1 MLNPITHSLHNAFF
15 SHPDWPEISQSALGK
30 GGLAL
35 YDMQESQRVFFA
47 AALGKGTGRR
57 VLCLFPSERLARSA
71 FEDAMQF
78 TGGNAVLL
86 PQEERN
92 FLRGATASQDNAW
105 QRLKALDLMLSGHMC
120 LVIASIE
127 ALQDHLPSP
136 EWFASS
142 IITIKPGDALEPHH
156 LALQLAALGY
166 ERVDLVEGR
175 GQFALR
181 GDILDCFPPYLDT
194 PARIEFFDVQVDS
207 VRGFDVLTQRSQEPL
222 PSLRIIQAAE
232 HLIPENEREAAVARL
247 LEALAIAE
255 QVPDKSGRELLPLG
269 QPPQPFTPPEE
280 EDLLLQGAIHNMAMW
295 ANVVY
300 PPHSLLDWMPDA
312 LVLVDTPDRAMQR
325 LDDSLLGYIQ
335 AFKVAYSEGNA
346 ATAQAGLLRD
356 REEVLDA
363 LNERGVIT
371 MMALLRGLGGLKPE
385 KSIPLT
391 GTAVAPYHNRPQI
404 LVKDLRAWQEAG
416 MTVGLFSGGQA
427 RGERLREMLG
437 KNGLELSEDCAP
449 GKLCLIPSPMSS
461 GFLFDGAGLALIAPG
476 ELFGAS
482 QQKARKR
489 HTAGER
495 IAAFTDLAP
504 GDFVVHEHHGI
515 GLYQGTVRLQSEGI
529 WRDYLLIHYRG
540 SDKLYVPTDQFD
552 RVQKYLGSPGDAP
565 ALNSLSG
572 GDWEKQKSKTRESVK
587 RLAFDLV
594 KLYAQR
600 QSEPGFAYEALEPFE
615 SQFADRFEYELTPD
629 QAQAISEVLA
639 DMAKPTNMDRLLCG
653 DVGYGKTEVAMRAA
667 FRAVLNGK
675 QVALLAPTT
684 ILTQQHMRTF
694 SQRFE
699 GFPVRVDFVSR
710 FRSPQENRQT
720 LQNVREGKVDILLGT
735 HRLLS
740 KDVKFR
746 DLGLLIVDE
755 EQRFGVKHKELIKNY
770 RAAIDVLTL
779 SATPIPRTL
788 HMSMVGVRDMSLLE
802 MPPEERLPVNT
813 YVADYQEGL
822 IRDAILR
829 ELARDGQVF
838 FLYNRVAD
846 IQRMASRIS
855 QAVPEAKVATAHGQM
870 PERALEDVMMD
881 FYSGKYDVLLTSTII
896 ENGLDI
902 PNANTLIV
910 YDADHF
916 GLSQLYQ
923 LRGRV
928 GRSSR
933 SAYAYFTVR
942 PDRMISET
950 AEKRLSAIKEFTA
963 FGAGFRIA
971 MRDLEIR
978 GAGNIFGPEQSGQVA
993 AVGYDMYCRMIEEAI
1008 REAQGDFSSL
1018 RASELETRVDLQ
1030 VNAFLPEGY
1039 VPGDT
1044 QRIEIYKR
1052 IAMINTE
1059 EESIDLIS
1067 DLVDRF
1073 GEPPEP
1079 VIHLIAIAR
1088 LRALAN
1094 ALGTD
1099 FVCFDQGLM
1108 VFTFNPQ
1115 FAVDPGAL
1123 VGALPRA
1130 DKRLR
1135 LSGGRKT
1142 QLLLKLPHQDAA
1154 EALTLAIPV
1163 IERLLRMIDEETEKQ
1178 TAYPA
1183 GA

>member
-1 MLNPITHSLHNAFF
+1 MTRRLFNAFY
-15 SHPDWPEISQSALGK
+15 SHPDWPDIKRYALGP

-35 YDMQESQRVFFA
+35 YDMQDSQRAFVA
-47 AALGKGTGRR
+47 AALAEGTDRQ

-71 FEDAMQF
+71 FEDAQQF

-86 PQEERN
+86 PQEERY
-92 FLRGATASQDNAW
+92 FLRGATASRDNAW
-105 QRLKALDLMLSGHMC
+105 QRLKALDLAVSGNAR
-120 LVIASIE
+120 LVMASIE
-127 ALQDHLPSP
+127 ALQDHLPP
-136 EWFASS
+136 PGWFLSS
-142 IITIKPGDALEPHH
+142 AITLKPGDETEPHQLSLR
-156 LALQLAALGY
+156 LAVMGY

-181 GDILDCFPPYLDT
+181 GDILDCFPPSLDA

-207 VRGFDVLTQRSQEPL
+207 IRAFDVLTQRSQEAL
-222 PSLRIIQAAE
+222 PSLRVIQAAE
-232 HLIPENEREAAVARL
+232 HLVPEGEREAAAERL
-247 LEALAIAE
+247 REALALAE
-255 QVPDKSGRELLPLG
+255 HAPVHAGRDLLPLG
-269 QPPQPFTPPEE
+269 QPPQPYAPPEE
-280 EDLLLQGAIHNMAMW
+280 EGLLSQGAVHNMAMW
-295 ANVVY
+295 AHTIY
-300 PPHSLLDWMPDA
+300 PPRSLLDWMPDA

-325 LDDSLLGYIQ
+325 LDDNLLGYME
-335 AFKVAYSEGNA
+335 AFKAAFSQGNA
-346 ATAQAGLLRD
+346 GAAQIGLLRG
-356 REEVLDA
+356 REEVLGA
-363 LNERGVIT
+363 LDSRGVIT
-371 MMALLRGLGGLKPE
+371 LMALLRGLGGLKPE
-385 KSIPLT
+385 KSIALT
-391 GTAVAPYHNRPQI
+391 GMAIAPYNSRPQAM
-404 LVKDLRAWQEAG
+404 VADLKTWQETG
-416 MTVGLFSGGQA
+416 MSVGLFSGGQA
-427 RGERLREMLG
+427 RGKRLRDMLG
-437 KNGLELSEDCAP
+437 KHGLKLSEDCAP
-449 GKLCLIPSPMSS
+449 GDLCLFEAPLSA
-461 GFLFDGAGLALIAPG
+461 GFLFEGAGLALLAPG
-476 ELFGAS
+476 EIFGAS

-495 IAAFTDLAP
+495 IAAFTDLVP
-504 GDFVVHEHHGI
+504 GDYVVHEHHGI

-529 WRDYLLIHYRG
+529 WRDYLLINYQG

-572 GDWEKQKSKTRESVK
+572 GEWEKQKKKTREGVQK
-587 RLAFDLV
+587 LAFDLV

-600 QSEPGFAYEALEPFE
+600 QAEPGFAFEALEPFE
-615 SQFADRFEYELTPD
+615 SQFADRFEYELTLD
-629 QAQAISEVLA
+629 QAQAVSEVLG
-639 DMAKPTNMDRLLCG
+639 DMEKPINMDRLLCG

-699 GFPVRVDFVSR
+699 DFPVRVDFISR
-710 FRSPQENRQT
+710 FRSPQANKQT

-740 KDVKFR
+740 KDVKFK

-755 EQRFGVKHKELIKNY
+755 EQRFGVRHKELIKNY
-770 RAAIDVLTL
+770 RATVDVLTL

-813 YVADYQEGL
+813 YVVDYQEGL

-829 ELARDGQVF
+829 ELARGGQIF

-846 IQRMASRIS
+846 IQRMASRLR
-855 QAVPEAKVATAHGQM
+855 QLVPEATLAVAHGQM
-870 PERALEDVMMD
+870 PEKALEDVMMD
-881 FYSGKYDVLLTSTII
+881 FYAGKYDVLLTSTII

-942 PDRMISET
+942 PDRVMSET

-993 AVGYDMYCRMIEEAI
+993 AVGYDMYCRLIEEAI
-1008 REAQGDFSSL
+1008 KEAQGDFST
-1018 RASELETRVDLQ
+1018 RRDSELETRVDLRI
-1030 VNAFLPEGY
+1030 NAFLPESY

-1052 IAMINTE
+1052 IAMIKTE
-1059 EESIDLIS
+1059 AESIELIS

-1079 VIHLIAIAR
+1079 VMHLIAIAR

-1094 ALGTD
+1094 ALGAD
-1099 FVCFDQGLM
+1099 FVRFDR
-1108 VFTFNPQ
+1108 
-1115 FAVDPGAL
+1115 D
-1123 VGALPRA
+1123 
-1130 DKRLR
+1130 
-1135 LSGGRKT
+1135 
-1142 QLLLKLPHQDAA
+1142 
-1154 EALTLAIPV
+1154 
-1163 IERLLRMIDEETEKQ
+1163 
-1178 TAYPA
+1178 
-1183 GA
+1183 